1 MVKGIL
7 YTQSSLFLK
16 LCHNLFYNFIC
27 SVSLVICYSLLFHL
41 SVFFFAFPL
50 SLFTFRSFP
59 PVLIYCMSFFLSASR
74 FSIVFSRFHFQCSC
88 LLPLLLLFIVL
99 SLSLSFSVSVQF
111 QFLLTTR
118 QLFSFQSFLLPL
130 IKAAN

>member
-27 SVSLVICYSLLFHL
+27 SISLVICYSLLFHL

-50 SLFTFRSFP
+50 PLFTFRSFP
-59 PVLIYCMSFFLSASR
+59 PVLIYCLSFSLSSSP
-74 FSIVFSRFHFQCSC
+74 FSIVFRFHFQCSC

-99 SLSLSFSVSVQF
+99 SLSLSFSVSAAVSVSSDNSA
-111 QFLLTTR
+111 T
-118 QLFSFQSFLLPL
+118 LFVPKLFVAF
-130 IKAAN
+130 N